1 VKHLA
6 ITGILSTMLSTATA
20 KTTPKVV
27 AAILAVGLAVS
38 AVVLA
43 TKAEGSN
50 FWIGPEAGVFSPNPT
65 AKNMTQLSYA
75 LAGSNYAVTPAGQI
89 WVWPNND
96 RGKGGSAVYAGT
108 YWDSYYHRGSSMHA
122 GWSSAMMAIG
132 RATRPGLT
140 NGDNTG
146 GYQGYIGG
154 SKLNWNTGNPGGP
167 VGSDPFTG
175 YGIPSSGAQL
185 WPD

>member
-1 VKHLA
+1 MKAA
-6 ITGILSTMLSTATA
+6 IMSTLIQTVLGYVVA
-20 KTTPKVV
+20 KTTPKRV
-27 AAILAVGLAVS
+27 

-43 TKAEGSN
+43 
-50 FWIGPEAGVFSPNPT
+50 IGVAVT
-65 AKNMTQLSYA
+65 LVTLAKNMTQLSYA
-75 LAGSNYAVTPAGQI
+75 LAGSNYAVTPQGQI

-108 YWDSYYHRGSSMHA
+108 YWDSYYHRGSSMHP

-132 RATRPGLT
+132 RASRPGLT
-140 NGDNTG
+140 DGANTG